1 MSKKNELMNEK
12 FNELSFEKKLEVL
25 GVTDDIFTSHR
36 FRGIEPNVV
45 VNDLWASKTNAEK
58 RNLLH

>member
-25 GVTDDIFTSHR
+25 GVTEDIFTSHR
-36 FRGIEPNVV
+36 FRGIEPNVA
-45 VNDLWASKTNAEK
+45 VNDLWSSKTNAEK

>member
-25 GVTDDIFTSHR
+25 GVTEDIFTSHR
-36 FRGIEPNVV
+36 FRGVEPNVA

-58 RNLLH
+58 RNLLQ

>member
-25 GVTDDIFTSHR
+25 GVTEDIFTSHR
-36 FRGIEPNVV
+36 FRGIEPNVA

>member
-25 GVTDDIFTSHR
+25 GVTEDIFTSHR
-36 FRGIEPNVV
+36 FKGVEPNVA
-45 VNDLWASKTNAEK
+45 VNDLWSSKTNAEK

>member
-25 GVTDDIFTSHR
+25 GVTEDIFTSHR
-36 FRGIEPNVV
+36 FRGVEPNIA

>member
-1 MSKKNELMNEK
+1 MTKKNELMNEK
-12 FNELSFEKKLEVL
+12 FNELSIEKKLEVL
-25 GVTDDIFTSHR
+25 GVTEDIFTSHR
-36 FRGIEPNVV
+36 FRGVEPNVA

>member
-25 GVTDDIFTSHR
+25 GVTEDIFTSHR
-36 FRGIEPNVV
+36 FRGIEPNVA
-45 VNDLWASKTNAEK
+45 VNDLWTSKTNAEK

>member
-25 GVTDDIFTSHR
+25 GVTEDIFTSHR
-36 FRGIEPNVV
+36 FRGVEPNVA
-45 VNDLWASKTNAEK
+45 VNDLWDSKTNAEK

>member
-25 GVTDDIFTSHR
+25 GVTEDIFTSHR
-36 FRGIEPNVV
+36 FRGVEPNVA
-45 VNDLWASKTNAEK
+45 VNDLWSSKTNAEK
-58 RNLLH
+58 RNLLQ

>member
-25 GVTDDIFTSHR
+25 GLTEDIFTSHR
-36 FRGIEPNVV
+36 FRGIEPNVA

>member
-25 GVTDDIFTSHR
+25 GVTEDIFTSHR
-36 FRGIEPNVV
+36 FRGVEPNVA

-58 RNLLH
+58 RNLFH

>member
-25 GVTDDIFTSHR
+25 GVTEDIFTNHR
-36 FRGIEPNVV
+36 FRGVEPNVA

>member
-25 GVTDDIFTSHR
+25 GVTEDIFTSHR
-36 FRGIEPNVV
+36 FRGVEPNVA
-45 VNDLWASKTNAEK
+45 VNDLWSSKTNAEK

>member
-1 MSKKNELMNEK
+1 MLKKNELMNEK

-25 GVTDDIFTSHR
+25 GVTEDIFTSHR
-36 FRGIEPNVV
+36 FRGVEPNVA

>member
-25 GVTDDIFTSHR
+25 GITEDIFTSHR
-36 FRGIEPNVV
+36 FRGIEPNVA
-45 VNDLWASKTNAEK
+45 VNDLWSSKTNAEK

>member
-25 GVTDDIFTSHR
+25 GVTEDIFTSHR
-36 FRGIEPNVV
+36 FRGVEPNVA
-45 VNDLWASKTNAEK
+45 VNDLWTSKTNAEK

>member
-25 GVTDDIFTSHR
+25 GVTEDIFTSHR
-36 FRGIEPNVV
+36 FRGVEPNVA

>member
-25 GVTDDIFTSHR
+25 GVTEDIFTSHR
-36 FRGIEPNVV
+36 FRGVESNVA

>member
-25 GVTDDIFTSHR
+25 GVTEDILTSHR
-36 FRGIEPNVV
+36 FRGVEPNVA

-58 RNLLH
+58 RNLLQ

>member
-25 GVTDDIFTSHR
+25 GITEDIFTSHR
-36 FRGIEPNVV
+36 FRGVEPNVA

>member
-25 GVTDDIFTSHR
+25 GVTEDIFTSHR
-36 FRGIEPNVV
+36 FRGIEPNVA

-58 RNLLH
+58 RNLLQ